1 MCSTYV
7 QYIQMYV
14 HNNVDIT
21 IHMHYI
27 MVTLVLDNQMLV
39 LLVQNSVGRGN
50 LANGMLFVYILP
62 SQIHLIFEH

>member
-1 MCSTYV
+1 
-7 QYIQMYV
+7 MYV